1 MTQKL
6 LKFVSE
12 KGLPKPHN
20 TSRWPNREIR
30 WMYQIERLIEVY
42 LEGDEKTWTLHIC
55 AYDYQN
61 SKRLRKKK
69 DILKAISFEEMD
81 A

>member
-1 MTQKL
+1 
-6 LKFVSE
+6 
-12 KGLPKPHN
+12 
-20 TSRWPNREIR
+20 
-30 WMYQIERLIEVY
+30 MYQIERLIEVY